1 MRAQKGGCRSLD
13 RKLCIFALL
22 LGLFVVS
29 LFVGGDTKS
38 ASVEKDGFSASSDEN
53 DLIVYYFYGEGCPH
67 CAKVKPFLDEMEQK
81 YPLHLHKYDIYTNRG
96 YLSLFDEYSS
106 RYDIPLGERGVPA
119 LFVSDT
125 FFVGDS
131 PILDGFEQVVKRA
144 LEERSPTGRV
154 LDVET
159 PENLAQE
166 TATMAGEVTIF
177 AITVAALVDAVSPCS
192 IAILVFLIGARVL
205 VAGQRK
211 RALKVGLAFC
221 LSVFIGYFLFGLGL
235 FTIVQTS
242 GFSGTFSL
250 LVGLIAILAGIF
262 YLKDVFW
269 YGRGGFA
276 MEVPRSLKPLL
287 MKMLKGVTSPFGA
300 FAMGF
305 VVVCFELP
313 CTGGPYL
320 FILGQLADNATR
332 LQAIPL
338 LLYYNV
344 IFVLPLV
351 IISLLL
357 YSNLFSV
364 GRVREWNEKNKRLL
378 RLVGGFA
385 MVALGFLVIPAS
397 QTLQLFWMF
406 LGFFKAFGPHLLVII
421 SLYLAVSFGM
431 QKNLRSKLMRLPG
444 CGVLL
449 LSLIFM
455 PVFIVPTSINESYTT
470 PPPPPP
476 SPPTPDRAD
485 TILMGSEGIREEID
499 IPSFLRRQSSD
510 ISGLEGLK
518 GTDGTSLLDLLIQ
531 DDLRERENAVVGG
544 LGDDDSPANGEITN
558 AGVGGQVSIQSISS
572 CTVISSPGV
581 YTLTADIID
590 SSATRCIE
598 ITSSNVIFDGN
609 NKMIDGIDVSNTYG
623 VYAGVSPSTRLTNVT
638 VKNLRVKGWRY
649 GIFYHYVDYSSIE
662 NNIAS
667 YNSRGIYLDM
677 SHNNTIRDNVA
688 NGYDDSRSYAGIY
701 LYYSDYNTVGGN
713 TANSNYVFGIY
724 LINSWYNN
732 VTGNTARNQG
742 QGIEL
747 DGSSQLNVLE
757 DNQIGSLNRY
767 GINLESGAHN
777 NSIIGNNIFDNMYG
791 IRLSSDNNIVR
802 DNIITHN
809 GFYNPPWWEVGSGL
823 WLGSYSDGNTIY
835 NNLFDNYSYYY
846 YDYVNVE
853 FAAFN
858 SHTWNTTKQEGKNIL
873 GRSYLG
879 GNYWSDYDEP
889 SEGCTDSDPKDGI
902 CDSSYTVGWY
912 NIDYLPLAPC
922 IYDTI
927 DITSSTK
934 IECPGY
940 YRLTNNILDSSAT
953 RGIEIAVGDVYVLG
967 RSDVT
972 LDGQGY
978 QLGGRD
984 GSFTYGVYVIDS
996 PDVTVKNLTVT
1007 DWNYGIY
1014 YENSQNGRIENNTV
1028 DLYDGFGI
1036 RIRWS
1041 DSTIVANNTVN
1052 LYDGFGIRIGWSDST
1067 IVANNTVNLSDY
1079 GISLQSSGSN
1089 TIERNTVSNN
1099 DNGIHLASSN
1109 LNTIIDNTPSN
1120 NDNGIYLA
1128 SSNLNTIIGN
1138 IPSNN
1143 IEGIYLRYSSN
1154 NNITGN
1160 IVSNND
1166 KGIGLNSSNS
1176 NTIYNN
1182 IFNNTLNAYD
1192 DGVNFWNRS
1201 APLSWEN
1208 IVGGPYIGGN
1218 FWSDYTGL
1226 DDGSGTGV
1234 HAIAGDDIG
1243 DTELPYDSGGNIAIG
1258 GDFLPLLKPLIPC
1271 GTVISED
1278 TDLIDDVLNCMGIGL
1293 IIGADDITFDGKGYT
1308 ISGVAGSTFGIYLN
1322 NKTNVN
1328 IKNSNIRNYYIGI
1341 FADNAENANISN
1353 NNLESNFIG
1362 LRLLNSHQNEIL
1374 KNNIRSNTLYG
1385 VQLLSSSN
1393 NKINDNTLEDNNLG
1407 LYFFD
1412 SESYYNEI
1420 KGNLVNGDLY
1430 YHFVSDMVG
1439 GIFENK
1445 VLNAFDVSNLGKV
1458 SLINCSNFILKN
1470 LTLEN
1475 NELGAGLFL
1484 YISDNNSLNITAS
1497 NNVYGIRLESS
1508 YNNDIEVNAAQNY
1521 YGIFLNL
1528 SSGNEIIN
1536 SNTSNNHYGIYL
1548 AASSGNNLTNIHAE
1562 DNYNGILLSYSNQ
1575 NNLTII
1581 KAYSNVNGIFLEDNS
1596 SENSLSSL
1604 DIRSNNKA
1612 GLRFDNSS
1620 KNRISDSYILDSG
1633 LYDFTSTENSLNH
1646 AFNMRINTTQ
1656 ISFEGL
1662 DISIRYI
1669 QIAPEDPQGFSFGIG
1684 KYLEIDKNSE
1694 NSWILLNMTYEDLG
1708 SVRETSLNLLK
1719 FDSLSGLWRFVPGS
1733 TAYTSE
1739 KYVSANI
1746 TSFSIFGIL
1755 GVIRPTRVVYEGY
1768 PCVTG
1773 DAFYTSIEQ
1782 AATDSNS
1789 GDRIIVCPGDYTE
1802 LPIIVDKTVDIT
1814 SYTEA
1819 SETIVNAASGDLFQ
1833 ISASGVNVTG
1843 LTLKNAGD
1851 PEAAAIRLSGSNSII
1866 SSNIIDSNYY
1876 GIVITGS
1883 NNVLINNAFER
1894 NTAGIEMNSGSYDNN
1909 ITENTFSYNE
1919 KGVWA
1924 RSATSTNNFITSN
1937 VFSNNAQGINL
1948 TGASSYNI
1956 ENNVIFSNTD
1966 GIYLQFSSSNEIAS
1980 NIIYNQSTAIYAYQ
1994 SDYNNLENNIITN
2007 NENGV
2012 HIRNSR
2018 NNTLSYN
2025 NLEDNINGTRIYYSI
2040 YISVVN
2046 NYVSNNSLNGI
2057 YLLGSDFSNV
2067 SSNFVILSER
2077 GIHLIGSH
2085 NNIIS
2090 ENIAYGNVKSSIRLT
2105 RSENNVLTK
2114 NVVYLTKHGIYL
2126 DDSSY
2131 NKIEENHAS
2140 KNFQSGI
2147 TVTYG
2152 STDNVIS
2159 SNTIKQNVLVGIY
2172 VYTASNSNN
2181 ITDNTIEAQ
2190 GEFGITLTTLSS
2202 YNTLSE
2208 NFVGNNTLAG
2218 IFLVDSADANVIRNN
2233 TIQDHVNQ
2241 GLILNGSVNNL
2252 VYQNNFLFNSNPED
2266 CQLIK
2271 ICQAFDN
2278 TNYNNAWDNG
2288 PVDGGNYWSDY
2299 DEPSEGCND
2308 VNADGFCDD
2317 PYTKITNGTDN
2328 YPVTSC
2334 IGEYSL
2340 EVEVGILD
2348 DENRFIIVQLVDTKG
2363 NPVMVSGR
2371 EVAFYDVSSR
2381 SSPLILGEFSQVLTT
2396 TDELGKAYTVYI
2408 LPKELDLAT
2417 ISVESEE
2424 VREEIDIP
2432 SFIEFP
2438 RILQVE
2444 QKFRKYFVQGYELTN
2459 EMNILTDWGIMI
2471 RPRKIIFDRP
2481 GGPYI
2486 EIPFEEIVPLT
2497 SITLD
2502 GALYPRGSNNTLT
2515 FDMGSLPIGADP
2527 ITITAVGDL
2536 TNSSISDVYFIVLEK
2551 HNALEGL
2558 GGLRQLKPSEVPPG
2572 WAEGQDYVVYTSN
2585 LELTTNIVDQY
2596 IKQKISDALEEAIGI
2611 ELPIDK
2617 IDDTIKKIRNIF
2629 KQVRDVQQKD
2639 YSQIAIDIAD
2649 ALMDLGIISFE
2660 QRADLIAW
2668 LIDESFSALK
2678 FLDWILTNDVIQYTE
2693 TFLEYV
2699 PSFDLPDFI
2708 PYVGGSYGV
2717 DLNSL
2722 VLFDYAE
2729 YNTLDGTASTTT
2741 GGKVTIRLGETVG
2754 NANLMISGTNA
2765 YGPAASKLE
2774 LIQKRYDFQIGG
2786 RVPVYEWNFGVAKVG
2801 IAIEYQAKL
2810 YIVYVPVGETIR
2822 FDLGGVDIEV
2832 TALGYGKIDIVI
2844 ASASF
2849 ELGVGVGIGAEVSRA
2864 RGFEITSLRGLVLI
2878 RLDWKLLFYKDH
2890 WGRKWVCDIWPAIQG
2905 GDVNCWEEEASEPEG
2920 WMVMNRDYVNDD
2932 YAEFVANQGISHSSP
2947 TTETMLIRNIFP
2959 EADPQLALNKDNDNL
2974 MTVYVHDDISKNITQ
2989 SFEIYYTRWDGF
3001 NWTVPAPITN
3011 DSKPDVKPDVV
3022 FDSYGN
3028 AVAVWVSVNN
3038 ETLTNET
3045 RLDETIRYA
3054 EIAYSIF
3061 DSSLN
3066 EWTEPE
3072 LLTDNDFFDYDPTLA
3087 AGKDGK
3093 VMAIWYADE
3102 DNTIFIGHNA
3112 TDEHDM
3118 NKTVYFSIWNGSA
3131 WSSPAPAI
3139 TDIPLSNKM
3148 EFDYTGDE
3156 AIIVWSQDMDGNSST
3171 LEDREIMY
3179 STWDGNSWSAPVRL
3193 TNNSFEDRLPTVIY
3207 DDEEILLAW
3216 ESIEYPAENVTRYK
3230 IRYSTFNGTWSEAT
3244 EITDTGQVEQLI
3256 LTKNP
3261 QENTVLIWQTTSDQG
3276 TDMFYSVLDKSHNR
3290 WGAENQLTNDDSA
3303 DVKYSSVINSNN
3315 DIISSYIKTEVLLR
3329 NETVTVSNETFSVTV
3344 TEQGNSSLFLLTH
3357 HIFTDIEIN
3366 NEDITLSNANPAP
3379 GEIITINATVHNVGD
3394 LSVDD
3399 IRVRFSDGYPGT
3411 QIGTTQIIDSIP
3423 AGENKTVSVQWKI
3436 PAISQSHDIYVEL
3449 DPLNDIAEENE
3460 TNNIANI
3467 RTVLPDIA
3475 IGFAQANNLDGE
3487 VIINSSI
3494 TNIGHVSASN
3504 IPVSFYFSDSF
3515 DNKTLIGTETISY
3528 LEPGAE
3534 ENVSIV
3540 WNTASLPAGHY
3551 FVFVV
3556 IDPNDVIIEGDETN
3570 NVDMI
3575 IVKSFTDLAIKDIVV
3590 TDVIEGDVTF
3600 NATISNLGSFDSYNV
3615 TLQVFKDIPFY
3626 VEESTGLFSAPRI
3639 MLNESLL
3646 ILNET
3651 IPFIGARENITV
3663 SGNWYATPGYYDIYA
3678 IVDPYDLIK
3687 ETDDSNNV
3695 DSIGLRIL
3703 QKLNLT
3709 SLDATDIDNDGLFDY
3724 VSAKVEADIPSDG
3737 YYYLRGN
3744 LTDNTGTQ
3752 ITTASNLTYLTS
3764 GPQNITINFNGIL
3777 IRQHAANGTY
3787 ILKDVKLYDSTSLL
3801 GLLLGTHP
3809 TPDFTYTQFQTP
3821 PATLVA
3827 VVSDQGIDLDQ
3838 DGLYDFLEVE
3848 ANINVT
3854 KAGTYNVRALL
3865 YDVNGNYTAKA
3876 RNSTYL
3882 NTGIQ
3887 AVKLRFSGRAIFS
3900 HGVDGPYNLS
3910 YITLYNEN
3918 WNEIDRR
3925 VDAYVTA
3932 AYAYTW
3938 FEGVEFDMA
3947 IRDVTPSQTIVGQ
3960 GSTISIDVTVTNK
3973 GAYTETFNVTVY
3985 YASDPIETQTVTNLP
4000 SGTSTNLTFLW
4011 NTTGVPYGNYT
4022 ISAYA
4027 TPLLGET
4034 FTADNT
4040 YMNGIVLI
4048 TIPGDVNGDRTV
4060 EVSDLDAL
4068 AEAYGSTSASP
4079 NWNPNA
4085 DINNDERVDVF
4096 DIRITGTHWGQS
4108 WRPLTV
4114 IGPWSGVEMDAFM
4127 RVLRAFE
4134 EKTGIDVEYKFY
4146 TTGDLAALLPSMFD
4160 AGKTPGDVI
4169 FMWSWF
4175 IKEKSQEGHILNVTD
4190 LINEAD
4196 FMPGALDPVKV
4207 GDTLYGGAYTG
4218 KVKPGFW
4225 YRKSFF
4231 AAHNLT
4237 EPTTWDEFTTLLDDI
4252 AAVPGIVNPIASGDD
4267 LGWPLSD
4274 VTEHF
4279 LITFGGPELHKNLT
4293 VGSVAWNNTEVRTIF
4308 ADRLVPLLQGNFSD
4322 PIEWTTALD
4331 LWWNGD
4337 YGLYFMGSWITGMV
4351 DDPED
4356 LGVFS
4361 LPEAQ
4366 GLVFAADFF
4375 FIPAYTEYSAEAKEL
4390 FKFLASEEAQS
4401 IQVAQGG
4408 HISTNVHVPL
4418 YAYPPVDRQVAEL
4431 MTGKEILT
4439 DLDDTIGGEFQTTF
4453 WEQLKLLWLDPTKL
4467 DEVLDAIQAVAPI
4480 YVTSGWSS
4488 FPVTFDGQITTA
4500 QEWSDTVPIDLNL
4513 PVWHVGPETVPAR
4526 VWMKNDDTWLYM
4538 LYRVEWPSADIDP
4551 SDGAY
4556 IDYFWGA
4563 GESDLGFVGFDNST
4577 GDLYGWDGTSWDVD
4591 TEASPP
4597 GENNVEGAATHDG
4610 AYYWFE
4616 FRKELDSADGYDWS
4630 FTPSQIIET
4639 GNLFVAMWDG
4649 STGTYYEE
4657 YITLQLSTEC
4667 AHVVFEEAHLSL
4679 FTIGSNPAYEV
4690 TGGYADF
4697 ADYLTANGY
4706 FVSTINPGTTIDP
4719 SVLAPVDVLVI
4730 VAPNQGYSTSE
4741 IDTIETWVKGGG
4753 TLLLITD
4760 WDDYGLQASSIA
4772 GRFGFTLR
4780 FDWILDSDENLG
4792 GYWGWPY
4799 YDGANLLTH
4808 QVTAGVARVE
4818 MYASDGITGA
4828 PADEIPLIVTDSDGT
4843 AVWYSDSSPAL
4854 GVSLMSAID
4863 GGTAGSGR
4871 LIVITD
4877 SNLWDS
4883 AYDFD
4888 GDGDINFYD
4897 SDHEILALNVI
4908 NWLSAVA
4915 P

>member
-1 MRAQKGGCRSLD
+1 MDKKHAAFLF
-13 RKLCIFALL
+13 LIVLFA
-22 LGLFVVS
+22 VS
-29 LFVGGDTKS
+29 LFFGGETKS
-38 ASVEKDGFSASSDEN
+38 ASVNNTFPVPKDGNVIS
-53 DLIVYYFYGEGCPH
+53 VYYFYGQGCPH
-67 CAKVKPFLDEMEQK
+67 CARVEPFIAEMEQK
-81 YPLHLHKYDIYTNRG
+81 YPLQIHKFDVYSDRSS
-96 YLSLFDEYSS
+96 LSVFEEYCDM
-106 RYDIPLGERGVPA
+106 YGLPLGRRGVPTV
-119 LFVSDT
+119 FVSDT
-125 FFVGDS
+125 YFVGDS
-131 PILDGFEQVVKRA
+131 PILEGFEEVVRKTLKGSSSADQVLEVK
-144 LEERSPTGRV
+144 SPES
-154 LDVET
+154 LP
-159 PENLAQE
+159 PENISMGGGLS
-166 TATMAGEVTIF
+166 IF

-205 VAGQRK
+205 VADQRK

-221 LSVFIGYFLFGLGL
+221 LSIFIAYFLFGLGL
-235 FTIVQTS
+235 FTIVQAS
-242 GFSGTFSL
+242 GFSGIFSL
-250 LVGLIAILAGIF
+250 VVGLVAVLAGIL

-269 YGRGGFA
+269 HGGGGSLV
-276 MEVPRSLKPLL
+276 EVPRSLKPLL

-305 VVVCFELP
+305 VVSCFELP

-320 FILGQLADNATR
+320 FILGQLANSSTR
-332 LQAIPL
+332 LQAVPL
-338 LLYYNV
+338 LLYYNF
-344 IFVLPLV
+344 IFVSPLI

-357 YSNLFSV
+357 YSNRFSI
-364 GRVREWNEKNKRLL
+364 GKVREWNEKNKSLL

-385 MVALGFLVIPAS
+385 MMVLGFLVIPVS
-397 QTLQLFWMF
+397 QMLQFLQLFLRVFKVAGPTVLTIMF
-406 LGFFKAFGPHLLVII
+406 LCF
-421 SLYLAVSFGM
+421 AVSFAKQKKLRRRLM
-431 QKNLRSKLMRLPG
+431 QPLGR
-444 CGVLL
+444 GVLL
-449 LSLIFM
+449 LSIIVM
-455 PVFIVPTSINESYTT
+455 PVFILPTSINLSYTT
-470 PPPPPP
+470 PPPP
-476 SPPTPDRAD
+476 SPPTPHHAD
-485 TILMGSEGIREEID
+485 TISIGSEEIREEID
-499 IPSFLRRQSSD
+499 IPSFLPRRSSD
-510 ISGLEGLK
+510 ISSIEGWK
-518 GTDGTSLLDLLIQ
+518 STDVTSSLDLLIQ
-531 DDLRERENAVVGG
+531 DDLRERENAVGDGG
-544 LGDDDSPANGEITN
+544 LGNDDSPANREIEDD
-558 AGVGGQVSIQSISS
+558 GVGGQLSIQSITS
-572 CTVISSPGV
+572 CTIINSPGV
-581 YTLTADIID
+581 HTLTANIID

-609 NKMIDGIDVSNTYG
+609 NNMIDGIDVSTTYG
-623 VYAGVSPSTRLTNVT
+623 VYVHNPSTRLTNVT
-638 VKNLRVKGWRY
+638 VKNLRVKGWSY
-649 GIFYHYVDYSSIE
+649 GIYYDYVDYSSIE

-667 YNSRGIYLDM
+667 YNSIGIYLYL
-677 SHNNTIRDNVA
+677 SHNDTIRDNVA
-688 NGYDDSRSYAGIY
+688 NGYDDSRSYAGIC
-701 LYYSDYNTVGGN
+701 LYSSFNNTVEGN

-724 LINSWYNN
+724 LLNSRFNN
-732 VTGNTARNQG
+732 VTGNTAKMQG

-747 DGSSQLNVLE
+747 DGSSLLNVLE

-767 GINLESGAHN
+767 GINLEAGAHN

-791 IRLSSDNNIVR
+791 ILLSSDNNIVR

-853 FAAFN
+853 FEGFN
-858 SHTWNTTKQEGKNIL
+858 SNTWNTTKQEGKNIL

-889 SEGCTDSDPKDGI
+889 SEGCTDSDNDGI
-902 CDSSYTVGWY
+902 CDSSFTLGWY

-927 DITSSTK
+927 DIASSTR

-978 QLGGRD
+978 QLDGRGD
-984 GSFTYGVYVIDS
+984 LYTYGVYVTGS
-996 PDVTVKNLTVT
+996 SDVTVKNLTVT
-1007 DWNYGIY
+1007 DWYYGIF
-1014 YENSQNGRIENNTV
+1014 YENSQNGRVESNTV
-1028 DLYDGFGI
+1028 DSSALRGI
-1036 RIRWS
+1036 LISSS
-1041 DSTIVANNTVN
+1041 DSTTVANNTVN
-1052 LYDGFGIRIGWSDST
+1052 LYNGYGITIYLCDST
-1067 IVANNTVNLSDY
+1067 IVVNNTVSWSDG
-1079 GISLQSSGSN
+1079 GIMFYTSGGN
-1089 TIERNTVSNN
+1089 TIARNTVSNN
-1099 DNGIHLASSN
+1099 DI
-1109 LNTIIDNTPSN
+1109 
-1120 NDNGIYLA
+1120 GIYLED
-1128 SSNLNTIIGN
+1128 SNLNTIIGN

-1143 IEGIYLRYSSN
+1143 IEGIYLYYSSN
-1154 NNITGN
+1154 NNVTGN

-1166 KGIGLNSSNS
+1166 KGMHLSSVSNS

-1201 APLSWEN
+1201 APLPREN
-1208 IVGGPYIGGN
+1208 ILGGPNIGGN

-1234 HAIAGDDIG
+1234 HAIAGDLIG
-1243 DTELPYDSGGNIAIG
+1243 DTELPYDSSGNIAIG
-1258 GDFLPLLKPLIPC
+1258 GDFLPLLIPAVPC

-1278 TDLIDDVLNCMGIGL
+1278 TDLTDDVLNCMGIGL
-1293 IIGADDITFDGKGYT
+1293 IIGADDITLDGKGHT
-1308 ISGVAGSTFGIYLN
+1308 ISGVPGSTYGIYLN
-1322 NKTNVN
+1322 NRTYFA
-1328 IKNSNIRNYYIGI
+1328 IKNANIMNYYIGI
-1341 FADNAENANISN
+1341 FADNAENGNMSD

-1374 KNNIRSNTLYG
+1374 ENNIRSNAIYG
-1385 VQLLSSSN
+1385 MQLLFSSN
-1393 NKINDNTLEDNNLG
+1393 NKINHNTLVDNNLG
-1407 LYFFD
+1407 LYFSD

-1420 KGNLVNGDLY
+1420 DDNLVNGDLY
-1430 YHFVSDMVG
+1430 YHFVNMVG
-1439 GIFENK
+1439 GTFEDK
-1445 VLNAFDVSNLGKV
+1445 VLKASGVGNLGKI
-1458 SLINCSNFILKN
+1458 SLINCSNLILKN
-1470 LTLEN
+1470 VTLEN

-1484 YISDNNSLNITAS
+1484 YNADNNSLNVTAS
-1497 NNVYGIRLESS
+1497 NNAYGIRLESS
-1508 YNNDIEVNAAQNY
+1508 DNNDIDVNATQNQ

-1528 SSGNEIIN
+1528 SSGNEIFN
-1536 SNTSNNHYGIYL
+1536 SKTSNNYYGIFL
-1548 AASSGNNLTNIHAE
+1548 VASSGNNLTNIHAE
-1562 DNYNGILLSYSNQ
+1562 GNYNGILLSYSNQ

-1581 KAYSNVNGIFLEDNS
+1581 KAYSNVDGIFLKDNS

-1684 KYLEIDKNSE
+1684 KYLEIDKNSG

-1708 SVRETSLNLLK
+1708 SVRETSLNLLR

-1746 TSFSIFGIL
+1746 TSFSIFGVL
-1755 GVIRPTRVVYEGY
+1755 GVIRPTIVVYEGN
-1768 PCVTG
+1768 PCATG

-1782 AATDSNS
+1782 AATVSNS

-1843 LTLKNAGD
+1843 LTLKNAGVS
-1851 PEAAAIRLSGSNSII
+1851 EAAAIRLSGSNCII

-1876 GIVITGS
+1876 GIATTGS

-1937 VFSNNAQGINL
+1937 VFSNNGQGINL

-1966 GIYLQFSSSNEIAS
+1966 GIYLRFSSSNEIVS

-2007 NENGV
+2007 NDNGV
-2012 HIRNSR
+2012 HVINSR
-2018 NNTLSYN
+2018 NNTLSHN
-2025 NLEDNINGTRIYYSI
+2025 NLEDNINGTRIYDSI

-2046 NYVSNNSLNGI
+2046 NYLSNNTLNGI
-2057 YLLGSDFSNV
+2057 YLVGSDFSNV
-2067 SSNFVILSER
+2067 SSNLVTLSER
-2077 GIHLIGSH
+2077 GIHLINSYS
-2085 NNIIS
+2085 NTIS
-2090 ENIAYGNVKSSIRLT
+2090 ENIAYGNNKSSIRLT
-2105 RSENNVLTK
+2105 RSENNSITK
-2114 NVVYLTKHGIYL
+2114 NVVYWTRHGIYL

-2131 NKIEENHAS
+2131 NKIEENQAS
-2140 KNFQSGI
+2140 GNFEGGI

-2152 STDNVIS
+2152 STYNVIS
-2159 SNTIKQNVLVGIY
+2159 SNTIKQNGQVGIY
-2172 VYTASNSNN
+2172 VYSVSNSNN
-2181 ITDNTIEAQ
+2181 LTDNTIEAQ

-2218 IFLVDSADANVIRNN
+2218 IFLKDSADENVIRNN

-2266 CQLIK
+2266 CILIK

-2278 TNYNNAWDNG
+2278 TNYNNVWDNG
-2288 PVDGGNYWSDY
+2288 AVDGGNYWSDY

-2317 PYTKITNGTDN
+2317 PYTYITDGIDN
-2328 YPVTSC
+2328 YPVTSY

-2396 TDELGKAYTVYI
+2396 TDELGKAYTVYT

-2424 VREEIDIP
+2424 VREEIHIP

-2459 EMNILTDWGIMI
+2459 EMNILADWGIMI

-2497 SITLD
+2497 NITLD

-2536 TNSSISDVYFIVLEK
+2536 TNSSISDAHFIVLEK

-2558 GGLRQLKPSEVPPG
+2558 GGLRDLKPAATPSG
-2572 WAEGQDYVVYTSN
+2572 WVEGEDYVVYTSN

-2596 IKQKISDALEEAIGI
+2596 IKQKISDALEEALGI
-2611 ELPIDK
+2611 PLPIDK

-2629 KQVRDVQQKD
+2629 KLVRDVQQKD
-2639 YSQIAIDIAD
+2639 YGQIAIDIAN
-2649 ALMDLGIISFE
+2649 ALMELGIISSD

-2722 VLFDYAE
+2722 MLFDYAE

-2765 YGPAASKLE
+2765 YGPAGSKLE

-2786 RVPVYEWNFGVAKVG
+2786 RVPVYEWNFGVAKIG

-2810 YIVYVPVGETIR
+2810 YIVYVPVGETIK

-2878 RLDWKLLFYKDH
+2878 RLDWKVLFYKDH
-2890 WGRKWVCDIWPAIQG
+2890 WGRKWICDIWPAIQG
-2905 GDVNCWEEEASEPEG
+2905 GAVNCWEEEASEPEG
-2920 WMVMNRDYVNDD
+2920 WRVMDRDYVNDN
-2932 YAEFVANQGISHSSP
+2932 YAKFVANQGISHSSP
-2947 TTETMLIRNIFP
+2947 TTETMLIQNIFP

-2989 SFEIYYTRWDGF
+2989 SLEIYYTRWDGF

-3011 DSKPDVKPDVV
+3011 NSKPDVKPDVV

-3054 EIAYSIF
+3054 EIAYSIY

-3066 EWTEPE
+3066 QWTEPE

-3087 AGKDGK
+3087 AGKNGK

-3112 TDEHDM
+3112 TNEHDM

-3131 WSSPAPAI
+3131 WSSPGPAI
-3139 TDIPLSNKM
+3139 SDIPLSNKM

-3179 STWDGNSWSAPVRL
+3179 STWDGNSWSAPVRF

-3230 IRYSTFNGTWSEAT
+3230 IRYSTFNGTWSEPT

-3366 NEDITLSNANPAP
+3366 NEDIILSNANPAP
-3379 GEIITINATVHNVGD
+3379 GEIMTINATVHNVGD
-3394 LSVDD
+3394 LSVDN

-3436 PAISQSHDIYVEL
+3436 PATSQSHDIYVEL

-3475 IGFAQANNLDGE
+3475 ISFAQANNLDGE
-3487 VIINSSI
+3487 VIINASI

-3528 LEPGAE
+3528 LEPGSE

-3540 WNTASLPAGHY
+3540 WNTTFLPAGHY

-3590 TDVIEGDVTF
+3590 SDVVEGDVTF

-3678 IVDPYDLIK
+3678 IVDPYELIK
-3687 ETDDSNNV
+3687 ETDDSNNI

-3737 YYYLRGN
+3737 YYYLTGN

-3752 ITTASNLTYLTS
+3752 ITTASNLTYLTA

-3787 ILKDVKLYDSTSLL
+3787 TLKDVKLYDSTSLL

-3809 TPDFTYTQFQTP
+3809 TPDFTYTQFQTQ

-3854 KAGTYNVRALL
+3854 KAGNYNVRAIL
-3865 YDVNGNYTAKA
+3865 YDFNGNYTASA

-3887 AVKLRFSGRAIFS
+3887 ALKLRFSGRAIFS

-3910 YITLYNEN
+3910 YITLLNEN
-3918 WNEIDRR
+3918 WDEIDRE

-3938 FEGVEFDMA
+3938 FEGVKFDIA
-3947 IRDVTPSQTIVGQ
+3947 IRDVTPFQTIVGQ
-3960 GSTISIDVTVTNK
+3960 GSTISINVTVTNQ
-3973 GAYTETFNVTVY
+3973 GAYTETFNVTAY

-4027 TPLLGET
+4027 ALGPSET
-4034 FTADNT
+4034 DTADNT
-4040 YMNGIVLI
+4040 YINGAVLV
-4048 TIPGDVNGDRTV
+4048 TIPGDVDGDRDV
-4060 EVSDLDAL
+4060 DYDDFIVL
-4068 AEAYGSTSASP
+4068 AGAYGSSS
-4079 NWNPNA
+4079 
-4085 DINNDERVDVF
+4085 
-4096 DIRITGTHWGQS
+4096 GQ
-4108 WRPLTV
+4108 P
-4114 IGPWSGVEMDAFM
+4114 AF
-4127 RVLRAFE
+4127 
-4134 EKTGIDVEYKFY
+4134 
-4146 TTGDLAALLPSMFD
+4146 
-4160 AGKTPGDVI
+4160 
-4169 FMWSWF
+4169 
-4175 IKEKSQEGHILNVTD
+4175 
-4190 LINEAD
+4190 
-4196 FMPGALDPVKV
+4196 
-4207 GDTLYGGAYTG
+4207 
-4218 KVKPGFW
+4218 
-4225 YRKSFF
+4225 
-4231 AAHNLT
+4231 
-4237 EPTTWDEFTTLLDDI
+4237 
-4252 AAVPGIVNPIASGDD
+4252 
-4267 LGWPLSD
+4267 
-4274 VTEHF
+4274 
-4279 LITFGGPELHKNLT
+4279 
-4293 VGSVAWNNTEVRTIF
+4293 
-4308 ADRLVPLLQGNFSD
+4308 
-4322 PIEWTTALD
+4322 
-4331 LWWNGD
+4331 
-4337 YGLYFMGSWITGMV
+4337 
-4351 DDPED
+4351 
-4356 LGVFS
+4356 
-4361 LPEAQ
+4361 
-4366 GLVFAADFF
+4366 
-4375 FIPAYTEYSAEAKEL
+4375 
-4390 FKFLASEEAQS
+4390 
-4401 IQVAQGG
+4401 
-4408 HISTNVHVPL
+4408 
-4418 YAYPPVDRQVAEL
+4418 
-4431 MTGKEILT
+4431 
-4439 DLDDTIGGEFQTTF
+4439 
-4453 WEQLKLLWLDPTKL
+4453 
-4467 DEVLDAIQAVAPI
+4467 
-4480 YVTSGWSS
+4480 
-4488 FPVTFDGQITTA
+4488 
-4500 QEWSDTVPIDLNL
+4500 
-4513 PVWHVGPETVPAR
+4513 
-4526 VWMKNDDTWLYM
+4526 
-4538 LYRVEWPSADIDP
+4538 RVEADID
-4551 SDGAY
+4551 
-4556 IDYFWGA
+4556 ID
-4563 GESDLGFVGFDNST
+4563 D
-4577 GDLYGWDGTSWDVD
+4577 DVD
-4591 TEASPP
+4591 YDDFILLAGNYGRSWSP
-4597 GENNVEGAATHDG
+4597 A
-4610 AYYWFE
+4610 
-4616 FRKELDSADGYDWS
+4616 R
-4630 FTPSQIIET
+4630 
-4639 GNLFVAMWDG
+4639 
-4649 STGTYYEE
+4649 
-4657 YITLQLSTEC
+4657 

-4679 FTIGSNPAYEV
+4679 FTIGANPAYEV
-4690 TGGYADF
+4690 TGGYAGF
-4697 ADYLTANGY
+4697 ADYLIANGY
-4706 FVSTINPGTTIDP
+4706 SVSTIDPGTTIEL

-4730 VAPNQGYSTSE
+4730 VAPFQSYATSE
-4741 IDTIETWVKGGG
+4741 IDAIESWVKGGG

-4772 GRFGFTLR
+4772 GRFGFALR

-4792 GYWGWPY
+4792 GFWGWPY
-4799 YDGANLLTH
+4799 YEGANLLTH
-4808 QVTAGVARVE
+4808 QITAGVARVE
-4818 MYASDGITGA
+4818 LYASDGITGA
-4828 PADEIPLIVTDSDGT
+4828 PADETPLIVTDSDGT

-4871 LIVITD
+4871 LILVTD

-4888 GDGDINFYD
+4888 GDGDVNLFD
-4897 SDHEILALNVI
+4897 SDHEVLALNVI
-4908 NWLSAVA
+4908 TWLSTLNS
-4915 P
+4915 